1 MIKFFRKIRQKLLAE
16 GKLKSYTFYAI
27 GEIFLVVVGILIAL
41 QINNWNQ
48 VRKDRSNEI
57 LLLLELRESLSQEA
71 TQFAGLIE
79 KIERSRDAYDALEKF
94 VRSEPIEDEALY
106 KVLGDALTYSSLDPI
121 TSAYETLKTS
131 RVSLRNR
138 ELRALLGTY
147 YEKDQVLVASVLDD
161 NGWYFKEY
169 MVPYIREHIAYF
181 SITVKAIPHN
191 RDDANMKAEL
201 LKNIPTCQALQGS
214 ALYVMGELM
223 TRNEELLQLIDE
235 ETGYKG
241 EVAP

>member
-57 LLLLELRESLSQEA
+57 LLLLELRASLSQEA
-71 TQFAGLIE
+71 TQFVGLIE
-79 KIERSRDAYDALEKF
+79 KIERTRDGYDALEKF
-94 VRSEPIEDEALY
+94 VRSEPIEDETLFEALAY
-106 KVLGDALTYSSLDPI
+106 ALTYHSLDPL
-121 TSAYETLKTS
+121 TSAYEALKTS
-131 RVSLRNR
+131 RISLRNR
-138 ELRALLGTY
+138 KLRTLLGTY

-161 NGWYFKEY
+161 NKWYFKRY
-169 MVPYIREHIAYF
+169 MVPVIRDYMEQVH
-181 SITVKAIPHN
+181 ITVKMVPHD
-191 RDDANMKAEL
+191 RDDPKMREEL
-201 LKNIPTCQALQGS
+201 SKNIPTCQALLGAAS
-214 ALYVMGELM
+214 YVVGQL
-223 TRNEELLQLIDE
+223 TKRNEELLRLIDD

-241 EVAP
+241 GSQ